1 MIKGIAKEMIIVIL
15 LLIVIALI
23 LGIVFYDYI
32 PSNKTVPV
40 KEKSY
45 AFPDDIR
52 EELNENFEDA
62 QNIVETY
69 YIDSTDLNAYESK
82 KDYDKGKAN
91 PFADYSNKS
100 ATNST
105 NNTNSENNSVNTEK
119 NEVYINKPGK
129 V

>member
-100 ATNST
+100 VT